1 MAILGTNLVLSYR
14 EAGGTYSPFA
24 ASTNC
29 SLDTTT
35 SQIEVTSHTS
45 DWFRQF
51 KNDISEWTITCD
63 GLISIGNY
71 DYKDLLDAQLNR
83 TKVTI
88 RFTIGTPSQNVVYGY
103 GYITS
108 LNLNGPLENVAT
120 YSVTI
125 QGIGPYSFNNP
136 SNCGRYLV
144 DITSAGG
151 GILEYSDCETF
162 EIYAIALSS
171 PGSFYQCAS
180 IVGGLPQITIT
191 SGTGTITPVG
201 LCANQ

>member
-14 EAGGTYSPFA
+14 EAGGVYSNFA

-29 SLDTTT
+29 SFDV
-35 SQIEVTSHTS
+35 SVNQVEVTSHTS

-51 KNDISEWTITCD
+51 KNDIAEWSVTCD
-63 GLISIGNY
+63 GLITIGDY
-71 DYKDLLDAQLNR
+71 DYKDMLDAQLNR
-83 TKVTI
+83 TKITV
-88 RFTIGTPSQNVVYGY
+88 RFTIGTPSGNYVYGF

-108 LNLNGPLENVAT
+108 LTLNGPVEDVAS

-125 QGIGPYSFNNP
+125 SGIGPYSFNNP
-136 SNCGRYLV
+136 NNCGRYLV
-144 DITSAGG
+144 TMTTGG
-151 GILEYSDCETF
+151 TIEYVDCNDGQL
-162 EIYAIALSS
+162 YAIGLSG

-180 IVGGLPQITIT
+180 ISGGLPQITIT
-191 SGTGTITPVG
+191 SGTGTISPTG

>member
-14 EAGGTYSPFA
+14 EAGGVYSNFA

-29 SLDTTT
+29 SFDV
-35 SQIEVTSHTS
+35 SVNQVEVTSHTS

-51 KNDISEWTITCD
+51 KNDIAEWSVTCD
-63 GLISIGNY
+63 GLITIGDY
-71 DYKDLLDAQLNR
+71 DYKDMLDAQLNR
-83 TKVTI
+83 TKITV
-88 RFTIGTPSQNVVYGY
+88 RFTIGTPSGNYVYGF

-108 LNLNGPLENVAT
+108 LTLNGPVEDVAT

-125 QGIGPYSFNNP
+125 SGIGPYSFNNP
-136 SNCGRYLV
+136 NNCGRYLV
-144 DITSAGG
+144 TMTTGG
-151 GILEYSDCETF
+151 TIEYVDCNDGQL
-162 EIYAIALSS
+162 YAIGLSG

-180 IVGGLPQITIT
+180 ISGGLPQITIT
-191 SGTGTITPVG
+191 SGTGTISPTG